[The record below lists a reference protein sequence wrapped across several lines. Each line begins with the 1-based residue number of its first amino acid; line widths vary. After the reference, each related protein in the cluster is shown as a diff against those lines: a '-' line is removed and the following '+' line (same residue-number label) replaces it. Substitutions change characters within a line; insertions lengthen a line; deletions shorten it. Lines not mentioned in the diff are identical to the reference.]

1 MSSTISMVLFVAA
14 MNLLLKAG
22 GMQCRGT
29 KADDDTRHPACRAFM
44 DDITDDSI
52 DPRNTVDPKL
62 AEEDGYMVTD
72 AIQPRKILEPKYPE
86 RKVDKKHLQYSRV

>member
-1 MSSTISMVLFVAA
+1 
-14 MNLLLKAG
+14 
-22 GMQCRGT
+22 
-29 KADDDTRHPACRAFM
+29 M